1 MATAAANA
9 LSLPVAR
16 KLASSSSDH
25 KVVPL
30 HSSSSVSFRSPTE
43 LKPAGLSVSS
53 RASRL
58 RICASATPV
67 MDKAANEAS
76 SKAPTIVDVDLGD
89 RSYPI
94 YIGSGLLDQP
104 ELLQR

>member
-1 MATAAANA
+1 MASTANA

-16 KLASSSSDH
+16 KLAASSSDRL
-25 KVVPL
+25 VARLP
-30 HSSSSVSFRSPTE
+30 SSSSVSFRLPTE
-43 LKPAGLSVSS
+43 LKPDGLTVTS
-53 RASRL
+53 RATRL
-58 RICASATPV
+58 RICASAAPV
-67 MDKAANEAS
+67 MDKAASEAGP
-76 SKAPTIVDVDLGD
+76 KAPTIVDVDLGD